1 MSIAASFSSPYRI
14 DVLDVVLRVGF
25 VERPDGL
32 IVVRNIVLINT
43 LRLIDLGM
51 LYVLNMDHLRIA
63 YRAIVAS

>member
-14 DVLDVVLRVGF
+14 DVLDVVLGVGF